1 MNPGHFDIRI
11 PLVEHLGVRLQEMRD
26 GTAVMG
32 FDPRPEHGNSWG
44 GVHGG
49 ILLTLLDIGMGT
61 AARSL
66 DPTCSG
72 ATTVELKANFLA
84 VAKGQ
89 LTARSRAQRA
99 GRSLIFAEG
108 EVLDQAG
115 TLLAKASGTF
125 KLLHASGSREPA

>member
-1 MNPGHFDIRI
+1 MNPGNFDIRI
-11 PLVEHLGVRLQEMRD
+11 PLVEHLGMCLQDMRG
-26 GTAVMG
+26 GTAVML

-84 VAKGQ
+84 AAKGP
-89 LTARSRAQRA
+89 LTTRCRAQRA
-99 GRSLIFAEG
+99 GRSLLFAEG
-108 EVLDQAG
+108 EIVDDAG
-115 TLLAKASGTF
+115 VLLAKGSGTF
-125 KLLHASGSREPA
+125 KLVYSNGGKEPG

>member
-1 MNPGHFDIRI
+1 MNPGNFDIRI
-11 PLVEHLGVRLQEMRD
+11 PLVEHLGVQLHEMRD
-26 GTAVMG
+26 GTAVML

-66 DPTCSG
+66 DPACSG

-84 VAKGQ
+84 VAKGP
-89 LTARSRAQRA
+89 LTTRCRAQRA
-99 GRSLIFAEG
+99 GRSLLFAEG
-108 EVLDQAG
+108 EILDGAG
-115 TLLAKASGTF
+115 VLLAKGSGTF
-125 KLLHASGSREPA
+125 KLIYASSGKESA

>member
-1 MNPGHFDIRI
+1 MNPGNFDIRI
-11 PLVEHLGVRLQEMRD
+11 PLVEHLGIRLLELRD
-26 GTAVMG
+26 GTAVMA

-61 AARSL
+61 AARGL
-66 DPTCSG
+66 EPGCAG

-84 VAKGQ
+84 VAKGA
-89 LTARSRAQRA
+89 LTTRCRAQRT

-108 EVLDQAG
+108 EVHDGAG
-115 TLLAKASGTF
+115 TLLAKGSGTF
-125 KLLHASGSREPA
+125 KLVYANGGREQG